1 MLMAWPT
8 MASAQSDFMRLD
20 WDELRIDSVLPVY
33 AEVIPLESD
42 YRSCDYSVSIR
53 FPEWAPL
60 TSAEAAVAERF
71 REQLSDSL
79 CIDAFVGVSRGQGLI
94 DVSFVPIIIREG
106 RYLKLISGKMEIMP
120 MPKATRNS
128 RHIRLAQPTRAD
140 SITTWRYA
148 DHSVLAKG
156 QWMKISVTEN
166 GIHHLSNNLIRKMGF
181 DPQRV
186 RVYGY
191 GGHRQNEVIDADND
205 WDDLE
210 EVALMP
216 VADGYLFYAN
226 GLVHWSGERHVINH
240 YANAACY
247 FVTEAESAVTPIASV
262 SAEPTT
268 TGEAAASHID
278 VHYIF
283 DPQEYS
289 WYQGGRQFYESYD
302 YATGNSRSYV
312 NAVNAQ
318 DRSERLPAYPAT
330 LNASDATLTIRF
342 SASDEEESTTV
353 TPTFNNETLTA
364 FTISSIGSYD
374 AAVEVTRSYSIS
386 ADKMTEANVL
396 KLTATQGK
404 HARLN
409 YFTLSYDGLLRLD
422 ENVRQCAF
430 DSQQGQLSIEYAEGQ
445 QPQLWRLAHRGQ
457 SAVALSG
464 TTMASDG
471 SRFYQVTTDNDGE
484 TCSYIAFDAAAYTS
498 YPQPTIVG
506 NIANQDLHATDSLD
520 MVILT
525 PASGI
530 FDAQAE
536 RLAAIHRDVD
546 NMRVGVFR
554 ADQVYNEFSSGTP
567 DATAYRRF
575 MKMLY
580 DRGSADGTAPRY
592 LLLFGD
598 GAWDNRMVTSA
609 WRTYSPDNFLLCYE
623 SENSLNDIRS
633 YVMEEYY
640 GFLDDG
646 EGERVLREKTD
657 LGVGRFPVRTV
668 AEAQALVDKTI
679 NYINSEYAGAW
690 KNVIAFL
697 GDDGDNNDHL
707 QKANDV
713 AESVIAKHPEIEVR
727 KVMWDAYPR
736 VSTASGFRFPQVRQI
751 IDKQMEEGAL
761 MMNYTGH
768 AATYCLSHEQ
778 VLRIEDIAAYTSPR
792 VPLWV
797 TAACDV
803 MPFDTQKE
811 NFGETAILNTNA
823 AAVAF
828 YGTTRTVYAN
838 KNVVI
843 NRAFCDAV
851 FDADDDGR
859 PNRLGDAVRYSKT
872 YVATTE
878 GESFE
883 NKVHYVLLGDP
894 ALRLGSVQ
902 NRVVLDSINGTAVAD
917 LPDDYTLHAGGRVRL
932 TGHLIDV
939 DGESLTTFEGTLHT
953 RLYDSKSQVVCLNAD
968 GADVPFTFTSY
979 DKILFNGTDSVHG
992 GRFALTCPIPVDI
1005 KYSDEAGRLLFY
1017 AISSDRRTEANGYC
1031 QDFLLG
1037 GTEPG
1042 FNDTEG
1048 PKIEAW
1054 LGSEDFENGGSVC
1067 STPYFIARLEDE
1079 SGINTTGNSLGHDLE
1094 LIVDGDPAT
1103 TYNLNSYYTGDFG
1116 DFQRGAVAFTIPAL
1130 AEGQH
1135 SLLFRAWDTQNNEN
1149 HVTLDFLVDPKLKMH
1164 LLDLTTSINPATTQ
1178 TSFLL
1183 TYDRPG
1189 STCQFTLEVF
1199 DFAGRTL
1206 WTHTETGSNA
1216 NGLYTVPWNLTTG
1229 SGFPLGSGIYLY
1241 RARVS
1246 CDDSKEVTKARKL
1259 IINRRQ

>member
-1 MLMAWPT
+1 
-8 MASAQSDFMRLD
+8 MRLD

-33 AEVIPLESD
+33 AEVVPLESD
-42 YRSCDYSVSIR
+42 YRLYDYHVNIVY
-53 FPEWAPL
+53 PEWAPL
-60 TSAEAAVAERF
+60 TAAEAAVAERF

-79 CIDAFVGVSRGQGLI
+79 SIASFVGVERGRGLL
-94 DVSFVPIIIREG
+94 DVSFVPIVEREG
-106 RYLKLISGKMEIMP
+106 KFLKLVSGKMEIMP
-120 MPKATRNS
+120 IAKANRDGRTKRHYAPIAPLPS
-128 RHIRLAQPTRAD
+128 REASGVGL
-140 SITTWRYA
+140 RYA
-148 DHSVLAKG
+148 DHSVLATG
-156 QWMKISVTEN
+156 QWTKISVTDD
-166 GIHHLSNNLIRKMGF
+166 GIYHLTNSQIRKMGF

-210 EVALMP
+210 EVALLP
-216 VADGYLFYAN
+216 VDDGYLFYAN
-226 GLVHWSGERHVINH
+226 GLIHWANGRHVVNH
-240 YANAACY
+240 YARAACY
-247 FVTEAESAVTPIASV
+247 FVTEAESAVVPITSV
-262 SAEPTT
+262 GTAPATN
-268 TGEAAASHID
+268 GEATASHID
-278 VHYIF
+278 AHYVF

-289 WYQGGRQFYESYD
+289 WYQGGRQFYENYD
-302 YATGNSRSYV
+302 YATGNHRSYTCSV
-312 NAVNAQ
+312 TAQ
-318 DRSERLPAYPAT
+318 SKSERLPAHIPAT
-330 LNASDATLTIRF
+330 SSDATLTIRF
-342 SASDEEESTTV
+342 SASDEETSTTL
-353 TPTFNNETLTA
+353 TPTFNGQTLNNL
-364 FTISSIGSYD
+364 IVSSLASYD
-374 AAVEVTRSYSIS
+374 AAVETTKAYTIS
-386 ADKMTEANVL
+386 GNNVQEANVL
-396 KLTATQGK
+396 QLVTTPGH

-409 YFTLSYDGLLRLD
+409 YYELSYDGLLRLD
-422 ENVRQCAF
+422 DHVRQCQF
-430 DSQQGQLSIEYAEGQ
+430 DSQQDRLSVEYAAGQ
-445 QPQLWRLAHRGQ
+445 QPQLWRLARRGQ
-457 SAVALSG
+457 PAVALTG
-464 TTMASDG
+464 TTIESKG
-471 SRFYQVTTDNDGE
+471 SRFYVATTDNNDE
-484 TCSYIAFDAAAYTS
+484 EYSYVAFDAAAYAS
-498 YPQPTIVG
+498 YPQPTIEG
-506 NIANQDLHATDSLD
+506 AIANQDLHAVDSLD
-520 MVILT
+520 YVILT
-525 PASGI
+525 PSSGI

-546 NMRVGVFR
+546 GMRVGVFR

-580 DRGSADGTAPRY
+580 DRAGGGDTAPRY

-598 GAWDNRMVTSA
+598 GAWDNRMITSA

-646 EGERVLREKTD
+646 EGESVLREKTD

-679 NYINSEYAGAW
+679 SYINSEYAGAW
-690 KNVIAFL
+690 KNVISFM

-707 QKANDV
+707 IKANQV

-736 VSTASGFRFPQVRQI
+736 VSTASGFRFPQAKQV
-751 IDKQMEEGAL
+751 IDQQMEEGAL

-828 YGTTRTVYAN
+828 YGTTRTVYAQ
-838 KNVVI
+838 KNLI
-843 NRAFCDAV
+843 LNRAFCSAV
-851 FDADDDGR
+851 FDADETGR

-878 GESFE
+878 GADRE

-902 NRVVLDSINGTAVAD
+902 NRVVLDSINGTPVAD

-932 TGHLIDV
+932 AGHLIDA
-939 DGESLTTFEGTLHT
+939 DGEGLTTFEGTLHT
-953 RLYDSKSQVVCLNAD
+953 RLYDSKSQIVCLNAD
-968 GADVPFTFTSY
+968 GADEPFTYTTY

-1005 KYSDEAGRLLFY
+1005 KYSNEAGRLLFY
-1017 AISSDRRTEANGYC
+1017 AISADRRTEANGYC
-1031 QDFLLG
+1031 EDFLLG

-1042 FNDTEG
+1042 LSDTEG
-1048 PKIEAW
+1048 PKIVAW
-1054 LGSEDFENGGSVC
+1054 LGSEDFENGDAVC
-1067 STPYFIARLEDE
+1067 STPYFVAHLEDE
-1079 SGINTTGNSLGHDLE
+1079 SGINTAGNSLGHDLE
-1094 LIVDGDPAT
+1094 LIVDGNPT
-1103 TYNLNSYYTGDFG
+1103 RTYNLNSYYTGDFG
-1116 DFQRGAVAFTIPAL
+1116 DYRSGTVAFSIPAL
-1130 AEGQH
+1130 EEGQH
-1135 SLLFRAWDTQNNEN
+1135 TLLFRAWDTQNNEN
-1149 HVTLDFLVDPKLKMH
+1149 HVTLDFTVDPSLKMH
-1164 LLDLTTSINPATTQ
+1164 LLDLTTSINPAKTQ

-1189 STCQFTLEVF
+1189 SQCQFVIEVF

-1206 WTHTETGSNA
+1206 WTYSETGSNA
-1216 NGLYTVPWNLTTG
+1216 NGLYTVPWDLTTG

-1241 RARVS
+1241 RARVR
-1246 CDDSKEVTKARKL
+1246 CDSSEEATKARKL